1 MDDLTRDTARSYFWN
16 QLAVI
21 LDGATITL
29 AYFAIGRISGVER
42 LGEFGWMLSSA
53 GLVVL
58 AAGLGLRE
66 SSVILVQRA
75 AHDEA
80 LLAGLLR
87 KCLRVRALAAVCAGL
102 TMAGLL
108 LANTG
113 SAALAGAACAY
124 VVAILL
130 ANFIATF
137 DLALFR
143 ARAVAA
149 GKLVSSLVALSLVV
163 AGAVWDSTTV
173 MFSGLALGAA
183 AGIIFYAMPLRTLWR
198 TPARHY
204 PFRNLITLSWT
215 LWLASFFNYIV
226 NMQGVQAVMKLAR
239 VESQLIGFF
248 TAGLAIAMVANR
260 LLIGGFANV
269 ILAAFS
275 RAQAEREGRLA
286 ELHSLY
292 VRVSAVLTL
301 PILFGALIFADE
313 LAKLPLKENTHEAAL
328 VIRILAGAFIVARLF
343 GGGAHSA
350 ALFASGAHVAAL
362 VTRAVFAVLM
372 FAATWTAASLGGIA
386 HVAVA
391 AGAVSVAVVAVEWV
405 YLTARRGIRLPVAP
419 LGRLAL
425 GCGLAAVPAWIV
437 AAQGG
442 GGWTAAGLGLFT
454 ISELAALYLARP
466 LEAGEVDQIGVK
478 GPLAGILRHLEAAA
492 TGPGAESHL

>member
-16 QLAVI
+16 QLAVV
-21 LDGATITL
+21 LDGGTITL
-29 AYFAIGRISGVER
+29 AYFAVGRLSGAAR
-42 LGEFGWMLSSA
+42 LGEFGWMLSTA

-58 AAGLGLRE
+58 ASGLGLRE
-66 SSVILVQRA
+66 SSAILVQRA
-75 AHDEA
+75 AHDDA

-87 KCLRVRALAAVCAGL
+87 KCLRVRAVGAVCAGL
-102 TMAGLL
+102 AMGGLL
-108 LANTG
+108 LVNTG
-113 SAALAGAACAY
+113 SAALAAAACAY

-149 GKLVSSLVALSLVV
+149 GKLASSLVALSLVV

-173 MFSGLALGAA
+173 IFSGLALGAA
-183 AGIIFYAMPLRTLWR
+183 AGIIFYVVPLRTLLR
-198 TPARHY
+198 APSERY
-204 PFRNLITLSWT
+204 PFRDLMALSWT

-275 RAQAEREGRLA
+275 RAQAGGQGRLA
-286 ELHSLY
+286 ELYSLY

-301 PILFGALIFADE
+301 PILFGALVFADE

-328 VIRILAGAFIVARLF
+328 VIRILAGAFIAARLL

-362 VTRAVFAVLM
+362 VIRAVFAVVM
-372 FAATWTAASLGGIA
+372 FAATWTAASFGGIA

-391 AGAVSVAVVAVEWV
+391 AGAVSMAVVAAEGV
-405 YLTARRGIRLPVAP
+405 YLMTRRGITLPFAP
-419 LGRLAL
+419 LARLAL
-425 GCGLAAVPAWIV
+425 GCGLGAVPAWIV
-437 AAQGG
+437 VAQGG
-442 GGWTAAGLGLFT
+442 LSSTAAGLGLFAV
-454 ISELAALYLARP
+454 SELAALSLARP
-466 LEAGEVDQIGVK
+466 LEAGEVDRIGVK
-478 GPLAGILRHLEAAA
+478 GPLAGILRHFEAAA
-492 TGPGAESHL
+492 AGDAGCMS